1 MNYLYIYIGK
11 LPEYIKYSINSVMSV
26 DKDANIYLC
35 TNEKSSYKNCNLINL
50 NEIKSKKIDY
60 LTNNNYF
67 QNTNYENN
75 PLWINSLLRIL
86 YLEKIAENYN
96 IDSFVHF
103 DSDIIVYESFDK
115 LRPIVKNN
123 LVNITQHT
131 LDQLIFGYSFFPN
144 LEITK
149 LLCKEVDLIIKN
161 IEKHMDDNFGHPLNE
176 MDILGKIFNFNSNI
190 FNTLPILPYEKT
202 PYVFDPASYGQYFG
216 GTAQKPRKTFSIR
229 VKEEHHIVGK
239 EILSKRIKPK
249 MINNEPYV
257 FHNNEK
263 YKIVNLH
270 IHSKQLNKFLPNNYK
285 NYV

>member
-115 LRPIVKNN
+115 LRPIVNNN

-161 IEKHMDDNFGHPLNE
+161 IEKHMDDNFGNPLNE

-190 FNTLPILPYEKT
+190 FNTLPILPYEN
-202 PYVFDPASYGQYFG
+202 PAYVFDPASYGQYFG

-229 VKEEHHIVGK
+229 VKEEHHIVGR

-257 FHNNEK
+257 FHNDEK
-263 YKIVNLH
+263 YKIANLH